1 MTLLELNKGVCAL
14 ASQAARASGTG
25 AELVAEDVRRP
36 ILRPSVKVEL
46 EESGETRAVD
56 ARVEQEVTFRIYFF
70 ARDASRPK
78 LDNLAMRQALG
89 AAFRDGV
96 AAGEDT
102 VPIDEGLSFNVTDGV
117 LVATL
122 SLSVDLELPET
133 GEIMETLHQNLEVS

>member
-1 MTLLELNKGVCAL
+1 MTLLDLNKGVCAL
-14 ASQAARASGTG
+14 VDQAAQASDTG

-46 EESGETRAVD
+46 EDGSEARAAE
-56 ARVEQEVTFRIYFF
+56 ARVEREVTFRVYFF
-70 ARDASRPK
+70 ARDVNQPK

-89 AAFRDGV
+89 EAFRDGIPV
-96 AAGEDT
+96 GTDT
-102 VPIDEGLSFNVTDGV
+102 VPIDEGLSFTVTDGV

-122 SLSVDLELPET
+122 DLSVDLELPES